1 MILSYIVENIYN
13 FFDSFH
19 SRRLRKFYSKRNFDL
34 VIDVGSHKGEFI
46 YKVIN
51 KRIPIYSFEPQSKVR
66 DYLKKNTLNN
76 NVIKYYE
83 YAISNYEGFI
93 DLYINNLSSTT
104 TTKKTKSSSKWIKF
118 KNFILGGKVSSDI
131 ETVKV
136 STLDKILFDK
146 LGSKKILLKIDVEGG
161 ETEVLQGSENILRKR
176 NVVLV
181 QIESSNYKI
190 YKNIFNHEK
199 LLLNYGFQL
208 KKKFLFPLMNF
219 TDIVFTRN

>member
-83 YAISNYEGFI
+83 YAISNY
-93 DLYINNLSSTT
+93 
-104 TTKKTKSSSKWIKF
+104 
-118 KNFILGGKVSSDI
+118 
-131 ETVKV
+131 
-136 STLDKILFDK
+136 
-146 LGSKKILLKIDVEGG
+146 
-161 ETEVLQGSENILRKR
+161 
-176 NVVLV
+176 
-181 QIESSNYKI
+181 
-190 YKNIFNHEK
+190 
-199 LLLNYGFQL
+199 
-208 KKKFLFPLMNF
+208 
-219 TDIVFTRN
+219 